1 MHEIKIRIDRE
12 AKKHIDRVMKAK
24 ETISAQYADKQV
36 DIDNISADFNKL
48 LGLDDSVESSNLGT
62 STPKSQPLIGLI
74 FAPKLHSKIIGQY
87 SLHFQSDKI
96 AFLSFKSCDYK
107 LATNEL
113 MRLELKTL
121 VIIYKIP

>member
-1 MHEIKIRIDRE
+1 MHEIKLRIDSE

-24 ETISAQYADKQV
+24 ETISAQYADKQI
-36 DIDNISADFNKL
+36 DIDNISADFNKI
-48 LGLDDSVESSNLGT
+48 LGLDDSVESSNLRIST
-62 STPKSQPLIGLI
+62 SKSQPLIGLI
-74 FAPKLHSKIIGQY
+74 FAPKPHSKIIGQY

-113 MRLELKTL
+113 IRLELKT
-121 VIIYKIP
+121 